1 MYFRRGPIGLVII
14 SILVLGFFMQI
25 AQDSDMDAMVVILIA
40 IFGCPLLSM
49 IIYYG
54 IESEKIKNN
63 YKKLWNEDLRD
74 FNYRGLGCSNE
85 FNDDELED
93 DELEDDE
100 LEDDE
105 LEDEADYFDMNDPL
119 YKYKKRNNTLNDN
132 DNETSK

>member
-54 IESEKIKNN
+54 IESEKIKNK

-100 LEDDE
+100 LK
-105 LEDEADYFDMNDPL
+105 DEADYFDMNDPL

>member
-54 IESEKIKNN
+54 IESEKTKNK

-74 FNYRGLGCSNE
+74 FNYRGRGCSNE
-85 FNDDELED
+85 FNDDELDD
-93 DELEDDE
+93 DELDDDE
-100 LEDDE
+100 FEN
-105 LEDEADYFDMNDPL
+105 EADYFDINDPL
-119 YKYKKRNNTLNDN
+119 YEYKKRNNTLNDN
-132 DNETSK
+132 DNGTSK